1 MMIRKLAPEDGEAFA
16 ELIKD
21 VENESSYML
30 YGPGERNVSADIQKK
45 MIEALSSRDNAA
57 IFAAEEDGRLAGYLI
72 VNGGM
77 AGRVRHSAA
86 LVIGIKK
93 DFRGQGI
100 GYSLFQ
106 KLDSWAKEASLY
118 RLELS
123 VVSENENAL
132 ALYKKAGFEVEGVKK
147 NSLLID
153 GNYHDE
159 YIMAKLLK

>member
-1 MMIRKLAPEDGEAFA
+1 MKVRKLEPEDGEAFA

-30 YGPGERNVSADIQKK
+30 YGPGERKVSADIQRK

-57 IFAAEEDGRLAGYLI
+57 IFAAEDSGRLAGYLI

-106 KLDSWAKEASLY
+106 KLDNWAKEASLH

-123 VVSENENAL
+123 VVSKNERAL
-132 ALYKKAGFEVEGVKK
+132 ALYKKAGFEIEGVKK
-147 NSLLID
+147 DSLFID

>member
-1 MMIRKLAPEDGEAFA
+1 M
-16 ELIKD
+16 
-21 VENESSYML
+21 
-30 YGPGERNVSADIQKK
+30 
-45 MIEALSSRDNAA
+45 
-57 IFAAEEDGRLAGYLI
+57 
-72 VNGGM
+72 
-77 AGRVRHSAA
+77 RHSAA

-159 YIMAKLLK
+159 FIIFASNPG